1 MVLQTYSSTGFFFA
15 VHKILMFFIQ
25 IKKNLL
31 FIASGFCVIHKSPP
45 LL

>member
-1 MVLQTYSSTGFFFA
+1 MVLQTYTNPGFFFA

-25 IKKNLL
+25 IYKNLL
-31 FIASGFCVIHKSPP
+31 FIAFGFCVVHKSPP